1 MLIGSSLDEL
11 LEESVLVEEFVEE
24 ELLEELELE
33 GGFVEELFVIEEVV
47 EVFEEIEACSELTIE
62 LLGATFTNWQPTSNI
77 VTKGAINI
85 FFIQFP
91 H

>member
-24 ELLEELELE
+24 
-33 GGFVEELFVIEEVV
+33 LFVIEEGV

-62 LLGATFTNWQPTSNI
+62 LLGATITNWQPTSNI

-91 H
+91 L